1 MLIKILIGFVKVIF
15 MIVFFPIVLLVS
27 LFSDKSDV
35 NKKQNKKQAKKDDLA
50 WIDRLEELD
59 ALIDDQLNTYKEWL

>member
-15 MIVFFPIVLLVS
+15 MIAFFPIVLLLS
-27 LFSDKSDV
+27 LFNNDKDTKHKKV
-35 NKKQNKKQAKKDDLA
+35 KKQEKDDLA

-59 ALIDDQLNTYKEWL
+59 ALIDD

>member
-15 MIVFFPIVLLVS
+15 MIAFFPIILLLS
-27 LFSDKSDV
+27 LFNNDKDTKHKKL
-35 NKKQNKKQAKKDDLA
+35 KKQEKDDLA

-59 ALIDDQLNTYKEWL
+59 ALIDD

>member
-15 MIVFFPIVLLVS
+15 MIAFFPIVLLLS
-27 LFSDKSDV
+27 LFNNDKDTKH
-35 NKKQNKKQAKKDDLA
+35 KKVKTQEKDDLA

-59 ALIDDQLNTYKEWL
+59 ALIED

>member
-15 MIVFFPIVLLVS
+15 MIAFFPIVLLVS
-27 LFSDKSDV
+27 LFNGEKDTKH
-35 NKKQNKKQAKKDDLA
+35 KKVKKQAKKDDLA

-59 ALIDDQLNTYKEWL
+59 ALIED